1 MPDLFIGLMSGTSM
15 DGVDGVLADFSG
27 TTPHVRSAQFLP
39 YPQALRH
46 AFLDLNRPGENELH
60 RAAVA
65 THALVHLYAEVC
77 RLLMTAPERQG
88 CSVRAIGAHGQ
99 TVRHQPPAPG
109 TTAPPYTWQLNQPA
123 LLAELTGLSVIAD
136 FRSRDLAAGGQGAP
150 LVPPFHAALFALPG
164 VSRAVVNIGGISN
177 ITTLPA
183 QGAIRGLDTGP
194 GNVLLD
200 GWCQQHT
207 GQAFDAHGAWGLSG
221 SPHPDLLS
229 HLMQD
234 AFFHQTGVKSTG
246 RDRFH
251 MAWLQQQLQGYSHLP
266 PQDVQATLAQ
276 LTART
281 ICQALHEQP
290 WGLTPLSELVVCGG
304 GSKNRQIM
312 HMLAEALPGV
322 EVKTSDQLGW
332 PSQWVEPA
340 AFAWLARQHVLGLP
354 GNLAEVTGAQGPRIL
369 GACYPA

>member
-15 DGVDGVLADFSG
+15 DGVDGVLVDFCG
-27 TTPHVRSAQFLP
+27 TAPQVRSAHFLP
-39 YPQALRH
+39 YPQALRQ
-46 AFLDLNRPGENELH
+46 AFLDLNRAGDNELH

-65 THALVHLYAEVC
+65 THELVHLYADVC
-77 RLLMTAPERQG
+77 HTLINHPARRGDPI
-88 CSVRAIGAHGQ
+88 RAIGAHGQ

-109 TTAPPYTWQLNQPA
+109 TALPYTWQLNQPA
-123 LLAELTGLSVIAD
+123 LLAELTGLAVVAD

-150 LVPPFHAALFALPG
+150 LVPPFHAALFAQTGL
-164 VSRAVVNIGGISN
+164 SRAVVNIGGISN

-207 GQAFDAHGAWGLSG
+207 GQTFDAHGAWGLSG
-221 SPHPDLLS
+221 TPHPELLA

-234 AFFHQTGVKSTG
+234 AFIQQTGVKSTG

-251 MAWLQQQLQGYSHLP
+251 MAWLQQQLQGFDQLP
-266 PQDVQATLAQ
+266 PQDVQATLAL

-281 ICQALHEQP
+281 ISQALIGQS
-290 WGLTPLSELVVCGG
+290 WGSEPLSELVVCGG
-304 GSKNRQIM
+304 GSKNLQIM
-312 HMLAEALPGV
+312 QMLTEALPGIK
-322 EVKTSDQLGW
+322 VKTSDQLGW

-340 AFAWLARQHVLGLP
+340 AFAWLARQHVLGLT

-369 GACYPA
+369 GAYYPA